1 MLLGKNRMRDFTL
14 ILRARARM
22 FLASVRALSAIRTAS
37 FVFVIACFVLGAYYI
52 FFRVFGYL
60 MSVEVIGPGLLDRLI
75 EMALFVFFIMLLF
88 SNVITSFSTFYNNR
102 ELDFLFSLPLP
113 PTSIYL
119 AKLLENCLY
128 ASWATLTIALPLIVA
143 YGVKTGAP
151 PAYYPLSIISV
162 IIYMVIPAAI
172 ASALISILIRIL
184 PRLGP
189 REVIMISLA
198 LVLGL
203 TYLYIKINN
212 PGLLKIF
219 ETENEQNLLL
229 FAAQLTTVGGVYIP
243 STWLSNI
250 MRGFHGNAS
259 GVTFNFL
266 LLFFVSLSTILIS
279 FIIAKICYVRSW
291 LSTGEH
297 TSKRAR
303 RKSLLYRPQK
313 QAAKTI
319 LFKDLLIFVRE
330 PTQWVQLSVFLILLV
345 VYILSLRRTPIYFVF
360 PLWRTIVAFANF
372 AYISFVLATLG
383 VRFIFPTVSLERA
396 GIWFIGSSPISFRKV
411 LLSKYLFNLITA
423 VIIMEVLLLSA
434 NLFIKVG
441 RGVYLLMPVIGL
453 FVAASLVSINL
464 GLGSRFPHFHEDNPS
479 RIAAGS
485 GGIIAALM
493 SIAYVGASI
502 VILASPAY
510 NYLSH
515 TFMDMPV
522 NYLLVYSGFALFVIF
537 SIFTI
542 IMPLRIGF
550 RSLERRDF

>member
-1 MLLGKNRMRDFTL
+1 MIRDLVL
-14 ILRARARM
+14 ILSARARM
-22 FLASVRALSAIRTAS
+22 FLASVRSLSAIRTAS

-52 FFRVFGYL
+52 FIRVFGYL
-60 MSVEVIGPGLLDRLI
+60 MNVEVIGPGLLDRLI

-88 SNVITSFSTFYNNR
+88 SNVITSFSTFYNSR
-102 ELDFLFSLPLP
+102 ELDFLFSLPVP

-128 ASWATLTIALPLIVA
+128 ASWATLTIAFPLIIA

-151 PAYYPLSIISV
+151 AMYYPLSIVSV

-172 ASALISILIRIL
+172 ASALIAILIRIL

-198 LVLGL
+198 LILGL
-203 TYLYIKINN
+203 TYLYVKINN

-219 ETENEQNLLL
+219 ETENERTLLL
-229 FAAQLTTVGGVYIP
+229 FAAQLTTVGGVYVP

-250 MRGFHGNAS
+250 LRGFNAAAS
-259 GVTFNFL
+259 SVAFNFL
-266 LLFFVSLSTILIS
+266 LLFFVSFSTILMS
-279 FIIAKICYVRSW
+279 FIIAKVCYVRSW

-297 TSKRAR
+297 ASKRVR
-303 RKSLLYRPQK
+303 RKSFLYHPQRST
-313 QAAKTI
+313 AKTI

-345 VYILSLRRTPIYFVF
+345 VYIFSLRRTPIYFFF

-396 GIWFIGSSPISFRKV
+396 GIWFIGSSPLSFRKV
-411 LLSKYLFNLITA
+411 LLVKYLFNLITA
-423 VIIMEVLLLSA
+423 VIIMEILLLSA
-434 NLFIKVG
+434 NLFIRVG
-441 RGVYLLMPVIGL
+441 RGVYLMMPVIGL

-485 GGIIAALM
+485 GGIIAALT

-502 VILASPAY
+502 VILAAPAY

-522 NYLLVYSGFALFVIF
+522 NYLLVYAGFTLFVLF
-537 SIFTI
+537 STFTI
-542 IMPLRIGF
+542 IMPLRIGI
-550 RSLERRDF
+550 RSLERRDY

>member
-1 MLLGKNRMRDFTL
+1 MIRDLVL
-14 ILRARARM
+14 ILSARAKM
-22 FLASVRALSAIRTAS
+22 FLAVIRSLSAIRTAS

-52 FFRVFGYL
+52 FIRVFGYL
-60 MSVEVIGPGLLDRLI
+60 MNVEVIGPGLLDRLI

-88 SNVITSFSTFYNNR
+88 SNVITSFSTFYNSR
-102 ELDFLFSLPLP
+102 ELDFLFSLPVP

-128 ASWATLTIALPLIVA
+128 ASWATLTIAFPLIIA

-151 PAYYPLSIISV
+151 PMYYPLSIVSI

-172 ASALISILIRIL
+172 ASALIAILIRIL

-198 LVLGL
+198 LILGL
-203 TYLYIKINN
+203 TYLYVKINN

-219 ETENEQNLLL
+219 ETENEQSLLL
-229 FAAQLTTVGGVYIP
+229 FAAQLTTVGGVYVP

-250 MRGFHGNAS
+250 IRGFKGAAS

-266 LLFFVSLSTILIS
+266 LLFFVTLSTILIS
-279 FIIAKICYVRSW
+279 FIIAKVCYVRSW

-297 TSKRAR
+297 SNKKAR
-303 RKSLLYRPQK
+303 RKSFLFHPQK
-313 QAAKTI
+313 NAAKTI

-345 VYILSLRRTPIYFVF
+345 VYIFSLRRTPIYFVF

-396 GIWFIGSSPISFRKV
+396 GIWFIGSSPLSFRRV
-411 LLSKYLFNLITA
+411 LLVKYLFNLITA

-434 NLFIKVG
+434 NLFIKVE

-479 RIAAGS
+479 RIAAGT

-502 VILASPAY
+502 VILAAPAY

-522 NYLLVYSGFALFVIF
+522 NNLLVYAGFALFVLF
-537 SIFTI
+537 STFTI
-542 IMPLRIGF
+542 IMPLRIGI

>member
-1 MLLGKNRMRDFTL
+1 MMRDFLL
-14 ILRARARM
+14 ILQARTRM
-22 FLASVRALSAIRTAS
+22 FFASVRSLSAIRSAS

-52 FFRVFGYL
+52 FIRVFGYL
-60 MSVEVIGPGLLDRLI
+60 MNVEVIGPGLLDRLI

-88 SNVITSFSTFYNNR
+88 SNVITSFSTFYNSR
-102 ELDFLFSLPLP
+102 ELDFLFSLPVP

-119 AKLLENCLY
+119 AKLLENCMY
-128 ASWATLTIALPLIVA
+128 ASWATLTIAFPLIVA

-151 PAYYPLSIISV
+151 PVYYPLSIASV
-162 IIYMVIPAAI
+162 IIYMVIPAAV
-172 ASALISILIRIL
+172 ASALIAILIRVL

-219 ETENEQNLLL
+219 DTENEQSLLL
-229 FAAQLTTVGGVYIP
+229 FATQLTTVGGVYIP

-250 MRGFHGNAS
+250 LRGFNGDAS
-259 GVTFNFL
+259 VTTFNFL
-266 LLFFVSLSTILIS
+266 LLLFVSLSTVLIS
-279 FIIAKICYVRSW
+279 FIIAKVCYVRSW

-297 TSKRAR
+297 TSKRTR
-303 RKSLLYRPQK
+303 RKSLLFHPQQ
-313 QAAKTI
+313 QAAKSI

-330 PTQWVQLSVFLILLV
+330 PTQWVQLSVFLILLI

-396 GIWFIGSSPISFRKV
+396 GIWFIGSSPLSFRKV
-411 LLSKYLFNLITA
+411 LLVKYFFNLITA

-434 NLFIKVG
+434 NLFIKVSQG
-441 RGVYLLMPVIGL
+441 LYLLMPVIGL
-453 FVAASLVSINL
+453 LVAASLVSINL

-485 GGIIAALM
+485 GGIIAALI
-493 SIAYVGASI
+493 SIAYVGISI
-502 VILASPAY
+502 VILAAPAY

-522 NYLLVYSGFALFVIF
+522 NYLLIYAGFALFVLF
-537 SIFTI
+537 SILTI
-542 IMPLRIGF
+542 IMPLRIGI
-550 RSLERRDF
+550 RSLERRDY